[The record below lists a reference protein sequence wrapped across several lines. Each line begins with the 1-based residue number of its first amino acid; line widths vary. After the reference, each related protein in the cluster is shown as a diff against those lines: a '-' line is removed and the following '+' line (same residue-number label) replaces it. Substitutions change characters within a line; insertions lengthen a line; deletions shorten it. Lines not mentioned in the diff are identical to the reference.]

1 MAVWPG
7 GPGWPWPGRPVDRPA
22 YGSRPD
28 SYIALMAVVAMMML
42 AIVFVTG
49 RSDGSAGWACYCPA
63 AAAALIATVAACLH
77 CKFAWT
83 LLLCLVYSMSARL
96 VSPCLG
102 DSYQRCMMCLMCCV
116 YDDVYDDV
124 VWCVLYDAE
133 WLMMYVWCV
142 CAGALHPFYCM
153 CLTLDYMTP
162 PLRPLTPGKG

>member
-1 MAVWPG
+1 MNYNRRISNSFYKRLTHSLNSNSKNRMIVTKVQLRLSWLFWPG
-7 GPGWPWPGRPVDRPA
+7 GPGWPWPGRPVGRPA

-28 SYIALMAVVAMMML
+28 SYIALFAVVVMML

-49 RSDGSAGWACYCPA
+49 RSDGSAGWACCCPA

-77 CKFAWT
+77 CKSAWT
-83 LLLCLVYSMSARL
+83 LLLCLVYFMAARL

-124 VWCVLYDAE
+124 V
-133 WLMMYVWCV
+133 
-142 CAGALHPFYCM
+142 
-153 CLTLDYMTP
+153 
-162 PLRPLTPGKG
+162 